1 MTKTL
6 VWILVFIA
14 AFAGLFF
21 LQHLT
26 RDTGA
31 STTGPGYM
39 EEGSAA
45 ADTTSLSGQELMNNF
60 GCLNCH
66 GNDLNGTPMA
76 PPLVGMSKYYDRES
90 LIAYLRNPEKNKTGA
105 RFDEYKTKYASGV
118 MPSYGNKDVK
128 DLGKIADYL
137 LSK

>member
-6 VWILVFIA
+6 VWILVFLATFA
-14 AFAGLFF
+14 ALFF

-26 RDTGA
+26 KDDGTS
-31 STTGPGYM
+31 STVSGYM
-39 EEGSAA
+39 EGSDSVGVAGA
-45 ADTTSLSGQELMNNF
+45 GGSELVSQF

-66 GNDLNGTPMA
+66 GNDLAGTPAA
-76 PPLVGMSKYYDRES
+76 PPLTGLSKYYDREG
-90 LIAYLRNPEKNKTGA
+90 LITYLRNPDKNKTGA
-105 RFDEYKTKYASGV
+105 RFDEYKTKYASGI
-118 MPSYGNKDVK
+118 MPAYGNKDLK

>member
-21 LQHLT
+21 LQQLT

-39 EEGSAA
+39 GDGSAA
-45 ADTTSLSGQELMNNF
+45 SDSSSMSGHELMNNF

-76 PPLVGMSKYYDRES
+76 PPLTGLSKFYDRES
-90 LIAYLRNPEKNKTGA
+90 LIAYLRNPDKNKTGA

-118 MPSYGNKDVK
+118 MHSYGNKEVK

>member
-6 VWILVFIA
+6 VWILVFLATFA
-14 AFAGLFF
+14 ALFF

-26 RDTGA
+26 KDDGTS
-31 STTGPGYM
+31 STVSGYM
-39 EEGSAA
+39 EGSDSVGVAGA
-45 ADTTSLSGQELMNNF
+45 GGSELVSQF

-66 GNDLNGTPMA
+66 GNDLAGTPAA
-76 PPLVGMSKYYDRES
+76 PPLTGLSKYYDREG
-90 LIAYLRNPEKNKTGA
+90 LITYLRNPDKNKTGA
-105 RFDEYKTKYASGV
+105 RFDDYKTKYASGI
-118 MPSYGNKDVK
+118 MPAYGNKDLK

>member
-21 LQHLT
+21 LQQLT

-39 EEGSAA
+39 EESS
-45 ADTTSLSGQELMNNF
+45 DTTATAGVSGQELINNF

-76 PPLVGMSKYYDRES
+76 PPLIGLAKFYDRES
-90 LIAYLRNPEKNKTGA
+90 LIAYLRNPDKNKTGA

-118 MPSYGNKDVK
+118 MPSYGNKDPK

-137 LSK
+137 LTK

>member
-6 VWILVFIA
+6 VWILVFLG
-14 AFAGLFF
+14 AFAALFF

-26 RDTGA
+26 KDYGTS
-31 STTGPGYM
+31 STEPGYT
-39 EEGSAA
+39 EASG
-45 ADTTSLSGQELMNNF
+45 DTTNVAGVGGSELVSQF

-66 GNDLNGTPMA
+66 GNDLAGTPAA
-76 PPLVGMSKYYDRES
+76 PPLTGLSKYYDREG
-90 LIAYLRNPEKNKTGA
+90 LISYLRNPDKNKTGA
-105 RFDEYKTKYASGV
+105 RFDEYKTKYASGI
-118 MPSYGNKDVK
+118 MPAYGNKDLK

>member
-6 VWILVFIA
+6 VWILVFLG
-14 AFAGLFF
+14 AFAALFF

-26 RDTGA
+26 KDDGTSSA
-31 STTGPGYM
+31 DSGYA
-39 EEGSAA
+39 ETSDSSGVAGVGGS
-45 ADTTSLSGQELMNNF
+45 ELMSQF

-66 GNDLNGTPMA
+66 GNDLAGTPAA
-76 PPLVGMSKYYDRES
+76 PPLTGLGKYYDREG
-90 LIAYLRNPEKNKTGA
+90 LITYLRNPDKNKTGA
-105 RFDEYKTKYASGV
+105 RFDEYKTKYASGI
-118 MPSYGNKDVK
+118 MPAYGNKDLK

>member
-6 VWILVFIA
+6 VWILIFLA

-31 STTGPGYM
+31 STTGPGYS
-39 EEGSAA
+39 EGMGSSE
-45 ADTTSLSGQELMNNF
+45 TSGAGGKELVSQF

-66 GNDLNGTPMA
+66 GGELEGTKAA
-76 PPLVGMSKYYDRES
+76 PPLTGLGKYYDREA
-90 LIAYLRNPEKNKTGA
+90 LIAYLRNPDKNKTGA
-105 RFDEYKTKYASGV
+105 RFDDYKTKYASGI
-118 MPSYGNKDVK
+118 MPAYGNKDPK

>member
-6 VWILVFIA
+6 VWILVFLATFA
-14 AFAGLFF
+14 ALFF

-26 RDTGA
+26 KDDGTS
-31 STTGPGYM
+31 STVSGYM
-39 EEGSAA
+39 EGSDSVGVAGAA
-45 ADTTSLSGQELMNNF
+45 GSELVSQF

-66 GNDLNGTPMA
+66 GNDLAGTPAA
-76 PPLVGMSKYYDRES
+76 PPLTGLSKYYDREG
-90 LIAYLRNPEKNKTGA
+90 LITYLRNPDKNKTGA
-105 RFDEYKTKYASGV
+105 RFDDYKTKYASGI
-118 MPSYGNKDVK
+118 MPAYGNKDLK